1 MAHISL
7 SSQKTIQ
14 TFQTDTFLEKL
25 TEFKPH
31 KNEYKKIKALL
42 DEITKNPLRKSEVMK
57 AHYKGLRKRKKG
69 RIRILYAY
77 CKDCRERGD
86 DGNRGCAFC
95 EDMLDEVII
104 FFYVGLK
111 GILYEDR

>member
-1 MAHISL
+1 MI
-7 SSQKTIQ
+7 
-14 TFQTDTFLEKL
+14 E
-25 TEFKPH
+25 
-31 KNEYKKIKALL
+31 
-42 DEITKNPLRKSEVMK
+42 EITRDPLRKSEVMK
-57 AHYKGLRKRKKG
+57 DDYKGLRKRRKG

-86 DGNRGCAFC
+86 DKNRGCAAC
-95 EDMLDEVII
+95 KDMLDETII

>member
-14 TFQTDTFLEKL
+14 TFQTETYEECFCGLNK
-25 TEFKPH
+25 
-31 KNEYKKIKALL
+31 EYHNKVKALL
-42 DEITKNPLRKSEVMK
+42 KEITQNPLLKSEIMK
-57 AHYKGLRKRKKG
+57 SDYKGLRKRKKG
-69 RIRILYAY
+69 RVRILYAY
-77 CKDCRERGD
+77 CKDCRNRGD
-86 DGNRGCAFC
+86 DVDRGCAFC
-95 EDMLDEVII
+95 SDMNDETII

>member
-1 MAHISL
+1 MANISL
-7 SSQKTIQ
+7 SSTRTVQ
-14 TFQTDTFLEKL
+14 TFQTETFNKG
-25 TEFKPH
+25 FKSLN
-31 KNEYKKIKALL
+31 KQYNKKVEALIK
-42 DEITKNPLRKSEVMK
+42 EIMKGPLRKSELMK
-57 AHYKGLRKRKKG
+57 GDYKGLRKRKKG

-86 DGNRGCAFC
+86 DVNRGCAFC
-95 EDMLDEVII
+95 KDMTNETII